1 MYNVHM
7 TNTQHTHR
15 RPKFLGA
22 TVFSLLSIA
31 VLQQVLS
38 VQGDAIGASLLNA
51 SSVRVSG
58 HVIESSLKVVPKE
71 LTPAE
76 KRKAARVAKDKPVTP
91 TSDNAYGV
99 TYQPKKRTSAPAF
112 VLKST
117 PSQQTSTAIKASCGD
132 GLVTGVEQC
141 DDGNSYNNDGCSA
154 VCAIESGY
162 TCFSQPS
169 ICRSACGDGIQANNE
184 KCDDGNN
191 VSGDGCSADCK
202 VELNWQC
209 TGGVG
214 SLSTCTPAPFCGDGT
229 VQSGEDCD
237 DGNNHDGD
245 GCSHNCRVEPSYTC
259 TGTSSVCTK
268 TATPA
273 Q

>member
-1 MYNVHM
+1 M
-7 TNTQHTHR
+7 
-15 RPKFLGA
+15 
-22 TVFSLLSIA
+22 
-31 VLQQVLS
+31 
-38 VQGDAIGASLLNA
+38 
-51 SSVRVSG
+51 
-58 HVIESSLKVVPKE
+58 
-71 LTPAE
+71 
-76 KRKAARVAKDKPVTP
+76 
-91 TSDNAYGV
+91 
-99 TYQPKKRTSAPAF
+99 
-112 VLKST
+112 
-117 PSQQTSTAIKASCGD
+117 
-132 GLVTGVEQC
+132 
-141 DDGNSYNNDGCSA
+141 
-154 VCAIESGY
+154 
-162 TCFSQPS
+162 
-169 ICRSACGDGIQANNE
+169 
-184 KCDDGNN
+184 
-191 VSGDGCSADCK
+191 SGDGCSADCK